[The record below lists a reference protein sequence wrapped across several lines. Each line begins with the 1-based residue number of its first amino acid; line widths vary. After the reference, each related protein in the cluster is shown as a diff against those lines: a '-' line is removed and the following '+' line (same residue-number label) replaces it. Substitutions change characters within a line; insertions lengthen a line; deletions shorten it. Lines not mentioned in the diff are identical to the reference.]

1 MQKIFIVGRLGREPE
16 MRYTP
21 SGQQVTNFSVATDR
35 RYTDRD
41 GEKQTVTTWF
51 NCEVWGKLAEVCN
64 EYLHKGNMVNIV
76 GRMKEPRCY
85 QSQDGNWRAAP
96 LEVVIENIEFLTPKG
111 SNGNGVE
118 VPNAVVASEEVPF

>member
-21 SGQQVTNFSVATDR
+21 AGQQVTNFSVATDR
-35 RYTDRD
+35 RYTDKD
-41 GEKQTVTTWF
+41 GNKQVVTTWF

-64 EYLHKGNMVNIV
+64 EYLHKGNMVNII

-85 QSQDGNWRAAP
+85 QSQDGTWKAAP
-96 LEVVIENIEFLTPKG
+96 LEVVVENIEFLTPKG
-111 SNGNGVE
+111 ANGSDAAE
-118 VPNAVVASEEVPF
+118 PEAETALEEVPF